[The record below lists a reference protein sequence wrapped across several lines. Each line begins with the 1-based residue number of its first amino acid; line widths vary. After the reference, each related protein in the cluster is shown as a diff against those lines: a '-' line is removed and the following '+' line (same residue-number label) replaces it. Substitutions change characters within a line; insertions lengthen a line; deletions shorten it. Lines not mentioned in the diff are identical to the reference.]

1 MIANIQEVLI
11 EQRKKKIYKREYT
24 QINIRKKQSVREFF
38 WEFLCLTGIHHYFSL
53 FFLSLYQ
60 FFSKMLAFNVVYE
73 KREDEEKKKM
83 RKIYDY
89 WSRERKEREREREM

>member
-11 EQRKKKIYKREYT
+11 EQRKKKRIHTDRYKEGIECERILLGPSFLDEH
-24 QINIRKKQSVREFF
+24 SSLFF
-38 WEFLCLTGIHHYFSL
+38 S

-60 FFSKMLAFNVVYE
+60 FFPKCLHSMLCMKNEKMK
-73 KREDEEKKKM
+73 KRKM

-89 WSRERKEREREREM
+89 